1 VTAIRDARP
10 IDRGAIL
17 AVTLAAY
24 EQYAAALTPPLWAR
38 YRQNIQATL
47 GDVGTAAQ
55 IVAEEE
61 SGALVGTVLLF
72 PAGAVMPNPGGTAI
86 PLEWPEVRLLAVAP
100 AARGKG
106 VARRLMEECIQRA
119 RAAGAP
125 ALTLHT
131 ADLMA
136 VAMRLYERMGFTRV
150 PELDIR
156 PAPGILA
163 KGYRLPLTL
172 PSPQRGEGGNR
183 EPSPPKGER
192 AG

>member
-136 VAMRLYERMGFTRV
+136 VAMRLYERMGFTRA

-172 PSPQRGEGGNR
+172 PSPQRGEGNR